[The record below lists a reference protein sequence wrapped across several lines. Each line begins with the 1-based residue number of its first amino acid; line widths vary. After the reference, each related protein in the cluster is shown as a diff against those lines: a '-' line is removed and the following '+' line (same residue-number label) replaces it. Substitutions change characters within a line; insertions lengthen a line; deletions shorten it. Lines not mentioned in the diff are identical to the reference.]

1 MTTQNVAPTAFP
13 PQKSMDLSQAGPKD
27 GHSVTKRLQ
36 QDLMTLVVRSLLIS
50 SILMHVSSVS
60 RMKSV
65 LAFLYFFQQMSGDPS
80 VSAFPDGDNLFRW
93 VATIVG
99 GNGTVYEGQSYRLSL
114 VFPSRYPYNP
124 PTVKFITHC
133 FHPNVDE
140 HGNICLDILK
150 VRSGKMD

>member
-1 MTTQNVAPTAFP
+1 
-13 PQKSMDLSQAGPKD
+13 
-27 GHSVTKRLQ
+27 
-36 QDLMTLVVRSLLIS
+36 
-50 SILMHVSSVS
+50 
-60 RMKSV
+60 
-65 LAFLYFFQQMSGDPS
+65 MSGDPS

-99 GNGTVYEGQSYRLSL
+99 GKGTAYEGQSYRLSL

-124 PTVKFITHC
+124 PTVKFITQC

-150 VRSGKMD
+150 VRKSSKMDETQEGFACTFL